1 MVIAG
6 IPAYNEEE
14 YIADVVRKTLTHVDE
29 VVVIDDGSTDNT
41 AKVAEMAGAT
51 VVKNGTN
58 QGVGRATQRCF
69 EIAKQRNA
77 DVLITID
84 GDGQNNPGE
93 IPRLLTAIFE
103 GGADFVIGSRFLDE
117 QVKFP
122 RYRKLGINIIT
133 FLYNFASKAKLTD
146 SQSCYRAYSK
156 RAISLLNIAEKGF
169 PFSVELLVKAR
180 QKGLVITEVPISCI
194 YHSNS
199 HSLNPVV
206 HGIQVALAVVRLRL
220 SLKL

>member
-14 YIADVVRKTLTHVDE
+14 YIANVVSKTLTYVDE
-29 VVVIDDGSTDNT
+29 VIVVDDGSTDNT

-51 VVKNGTN
+51 IVKNKTN
-58 QGVGRATQRCF
+58 QGVGQATQRCF

-84 GDGQNNPGE
+84 GDGQHEPGE
-93 IPRLLTAIFE
+93 IPRFLAAIFE
-103 GGADFVIGSRFLDE
+103 GRADFVIGSRFLDG

-133 FLYNFASKAKLTD
+133 FLCNFASKVKLTD

-169 PFSVELLVKAR
+169 PFSVELIVEAKQQRLVM
-180 QKGLVITEVPISCI
+180 TEVPVSCV
-194 YHSNS
+194 YHGAS
-199 HSLNPVV
+199 HSLNPVI
-206 HGIQVALAVVRLRL
+206 HGIRVALAVIRLRL
-220 SLKL
+220 STRC

>member
-14 YIADVVRKTLTHVDE
+14 YIADVVHKTLPHVDE
-29 VVVIDDGSTDNT
+29 VVAVDDGSTDNT

-84 GDGQNNPGE
+84 GDGQHNPGE

-103 GGADFVIGSRFLDE
+103 GGADFVIGSRFLDG

-156 RAISLLNIAEKGF
+156 RAISLLNIDEKGF

-180 QKGLVITEVPISCI
+180 QKGLVITEVPISCT

-206 HGIQVALAVVRLRL
+206 HGIRVALAVVRLRL
-220 SLKL
+220 STRC